1 MLCESEI
8 KNTFEYTDISSK
20 NAFSVSTNNHC
31 LMNESLSILIVQ
43 QRDSGNSSQCSSS
56 EQNSSHFEFELNKS
70 PVDKNI
76 LNDQRL
82 IDNLLLMEDY
92 YRIQSNYFLY
102 VQTEIKPWMRKMLA
116 NWMLDVCKNQSKEED
131 IFVLAMNILD
141 RFLSVQPI
149 GKRHLQ
155 LLGTV
160 CMFIAAKL
168 RSAVQF
174 NAETLIIY
182 TANSVTI
189 EELLNWEQ
197 FVLHKLRWDI
207 CYVTPNDFVP
217 HLLNKLNLIE
227 NEKINNNL
235 SSLISTCATDFR
247 FSVLPSSMIAS
258 ACIYLSIKSLTK
270 MCHKESN
277 LILTTLHKM
286 TNIDVECLKESIKQ
300 IEEVVTPILKFEFN
314 QVESTTVSQKIQIQT
329 RSAFTKLSDHTN
341 LYQNSQA
348 NKLCQM
354 TSC

>member
-1 MLCESEI
+1 MLCQSAI
-8 KNTFEYTDISSK
+8 K
-20 NAFSVSTNNHC
+20 NAFESTGNSTALSASNNDHC
-31 LMNESLSILIVQ
+31 MISGVLSSILTAQ
-43 QRDSGNSSQCSSS
+43 QRDSGNSSQCS
-56 EQNSSHFEFELNKS
+56 EQNNSQIEFQLNKS
-70 PVDKNI
+70 PIDKNI
-76 LNDQRL
+76 LNDERL
-82 IDNLLLMEDY
+82 VDNLLHMEDF

-182 TANSVTI
+182 TANSITI

-207 CYVTPNDFVP
+207 CCVTPYDFVP

-227 NEKINNNL
+227 NEKINENL
-235 SSLISTCATDFR
+235 NSLIATCATDFR

-258 ACIYLSIKSLTK
+258 ACIYLSIKSLNK
-270 MCHKESN
+270 MCHTESN
-277 LILTTLHKM
+277 LILATLHQM
-286 TNIDVECLKESIKQ
+286 TTIEVECLKETIKQ
-300 IEEVVTPILKFEFN
+300 IEEIVRPLLKFDFN
-314 QVESTTVSQKIQIQT
+314 QIESIASQKIHSNQT
-329 RSAFTKLSDHTN
+329 VSAFTKLSDQTN
-341 LYQNSQA
+341 FYQNSQA